1 VNQPNRTRW
10 IRRALIIGALIAAG
24 FILREPAR
32 CFIYLRTL
40 PGEIIVYSTAEGIR
54 IMNTDGTGRCLIAGG
69 QFRKPSGSPEGRRI
83 AFFDYASRDGRL
95 LIVNADGTELT
106 PISPPEL
113 IVPVRE
119 SAPPSWSPDGE
130 RLVFSA
136 SPRFDE
142 PSRLYLWSAEA
153 GVQPIPNT
161 LGASMPFWSPDGER
175 LMFMVV
181 TAPTLGNPVRS
192 FLLFSIRAD
201 GSERVL
207 LADDVTDRFLVPPAF
222 WTPDGQ
228 IAYLDSAEPSD
239 LIVIDP
245 ITGERRGRI
254 DFARFWVTK
263 IIWSPDGAQIAALAA
278 DYTVRTSVGAD
289 TVIITLDANA
299 ESEADFREVRRSN
312 LDYLSYLGWSAD
324 GTSLFY
330 QDVEFLIH
338 RLPARGGEAVQL
350 DQGVQFAL
358 WQRE

>member
-1 VNQPNRTRW
+1 
-10 IRRALIIGALIAAG
+10 
-24 FILREPAR
+24 
-32 CFIYLRTL
+32 
-40 PGEIIVYSTAEGIR
+40 
-54 IMNTDGTGRCLIAGG
+54 
-69 QFRKPSGSPEGRRI
+69 
-83 AFFDYASRDGRL
+83 
-95 LIVNADGTELT
+95 
-106 PISPPEL
+106 
-113 IVPVRE
+113 
-119 SAPPSWSPDGE
+119 
-130 RLVFSA
+130 
-136 SPRFDE
+136 
-142 PSRLYLWSAEA
+142 
-153 GVQPIPNT
+153 
-161 LGASMPFWSPDGER
+161 MPFWSPDGER